1 MAARRLPYEY
11 HSGRNLMW
19 GGDTTKRWRD
29 REGEE
34 VGMQIA
40 LSPQDYSRLMTLAS
54 QLAARKRITSSEAV
68 GLIESAVMDTESVPR
83 RRSVTEF
90 ASGMLAVRNRRND
103 TMGASVF
110 RDPAWDMML
119 DLLVAAHQGR
129 RVCVS
134 SLCYASGV
142 PNSTALRHIEYLDQ
156 IGLVERTPDPE
167 DHRRAYIAATPPAIE
182 QMTKIVARMQDAA
195 LVTQP
200 KVAEQRA
207 PPHAMEI
214 VAAV

>member
-1 MAARRLPYEY
+1 
-11 HSGRNLMW
+11 
-19 GGDTTKRWRD
+19 
-29 REGEE
+29 
-34 VGMQIA
+34 MQIA
-40 LSPQDYSRLMTLAS
+40 LSSQDYSRLMTLAG
-54 QLAARKRITSSEAV
+54 QLAARRRITSTEAV
-68 GLIESAVMDTESVPR
+68 DLIESAVIDAESVPR

-90 ASGMLAVRNRRND
+90 ASGMLAVRNRCND

-129 RVCVS
+129 QVSVS

-156 IGLVERTPDPE
+156 IGLVERMPDLD

-182 QMTKIVARMQDAA
+182 QMTKIVARIQDAA
-195 LVTQP
+195 LVAP
-200 KVAEQRA
+200 PMVAEQRA
-207 PPHAMEI
+207 PLHAMEI
-214 VAAV
+214 VAAI